1 MCTTGSRPA
10 YSRTSVNV
18 GDTTGWRTPRPAAA
32 PWTKT
37 VLPAP
42 RSPARATTS
51 PGRSASETARPSF
64 SVSSAEIVTTPT
76 EVSMAASEQ
85 PELLL
90 DRLRRRLAQD
100 RQDRL
105 KVRPKRLELC
115 AGFAAPVQDRRGMK
129 RRYHGPPPDVDALPA
144 HS

>member
-1 MCTTGSRPA
+1 
-10 YSRTSVNV
+10 
-18 GDTTGWRTPRPAAA
+18 
-32 PWTKT
+32 
-37 VLPAP
+37 
-42 RSPARATTS
+42 
-51 PGRSASETARPSF
+51 ETARPSF

-129 RRYHGPPPDVDALPA
+129 RRYHGPPPDVQALPA
-144 HS
+144 HSADRQGPVEDEPRCEVAERHDHGGGDVADLTLQ